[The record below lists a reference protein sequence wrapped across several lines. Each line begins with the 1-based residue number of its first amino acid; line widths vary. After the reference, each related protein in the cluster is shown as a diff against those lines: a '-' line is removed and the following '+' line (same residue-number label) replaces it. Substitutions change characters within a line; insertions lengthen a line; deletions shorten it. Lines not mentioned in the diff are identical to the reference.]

1 MAGEYEHIKGKGNR
15 FSTTNQPKKNGR
27 KPSLYNQLR
36 ELAKLE
42 NGILLS
48 KEDFTKIT
56 SLLLTK
62 SIKELHAMQQDDET
76 PVWITN
82 IARAIIKDSNEG
94 RISTLDT
101 LLDRLFGKAT
111 QPTQQDIS
119 VEMKGSI
126 PIRDWIKDR
135 LKK

>member
-27 KPSLYNQLR
+27 KPSLYNQLK
-36 ELAKLE
+36 ELAKIEGNIDLSRDDFSKLTAL
-42 NGILLS
+42 LLS
-48 KEDFTKIT
+48 K
-56 SLLLTK
+56 SL
-62 SIKELHAMQQDDET
+62 KELNAIQQDEET
-76 PVWITN
+76 PIWIVN
-82 IARAIIKDSNEG
+82 IVRAIVKDSNEG

-126 PIRDWIKDR
+126 PIKEWVKDR